1 MEPMYF
7 IYDAN
12 GDLFGNSKGYRRY
25 QDAQRICTRQRH
37 KLWEIYDKRQR
48 TESNVIWN
56 IELDS
61 SYGFKWQQKNYPQ
74 KIAV

>member
-1 MEPMYF
+1 MEPNYF

-25 QDAQRICTRQRH
+25 QDAQRICTQKRH

-48 TESNVIWN
+48 TESNEIWN
-56 IELDS
+56 IKLQPS
-61 SYGFKWQQKNYPQ
+61 GYTWVKKVY
-74 KIAV
+74 